1 MKINKTS
8 IFGLAAVLTLAIA
21 AVAFA
26 HGGWGYG
33 SHMGGYG
40 GHMMG
45 PRYGSEYMMGPGY
58 DGGHMMGPGFGG
70 GHMMDYDCNYG
81 RHMRGHDAWSNLS
94 DTDAAKL
101 EASQEKFYEDTRML
115 RDQINKK
122 RIALSDEMEK
132 SNPDQDRVLAIQK
145 ELSSLQSD
153 FDQKALA
160 HQLEVRKLLPEDY
173 RGSGYGH
180 GPAYCR

>member
-1 MKINKTS
+1 MNINKTS

-21 AVAFA
+21 TVAFA

-45 PRYGSEYMMGPGY
+45 PGY
-58 DGGHMMGPGFGG
+58 DGGHMMGPGYGG

-101 EASQEKFYEDTRML
+101 NASQEKFYEDTHEL

-122 RIALSDEMEK
+122 RIALSNEMDK
-132 SNPDQDRVLAIQK
+132 SNPNQNSVLTLQK

-160 HQLEVRKLLPEDY
+160 HQLEVRKLLPDNY
-173 RGSGYGH
+173 RGSGYGY

>member
-1 MKINKTS
+1 MNINKTS

-21 AVAFA
+21 TVAFA

-33 SHMGGYG
+33 SHMGSYG

-45 PRYGSEYMMGPGY
+45 PGYGGV
-58 DGGHMMGPGFGG
+58 
-70 GHMMDYDCNYG
+70 HMMDYDCNYG

-101 EASQEKFYEDTRML
+101 NASQEKFYEDTRIL

-122 RIALSDEMEK
+122 QIALSDEMDK
-132 SNPDQDRVLAIQK
+132 SNPDQQSVLALQK
-145 ELSSLQSD
+145 DLSSLQSD

-160 HQLEVRKLLPEDY
+160 HQLEIRKLLPDNY
-173 RGSGYGH
+173 RGSGYGY